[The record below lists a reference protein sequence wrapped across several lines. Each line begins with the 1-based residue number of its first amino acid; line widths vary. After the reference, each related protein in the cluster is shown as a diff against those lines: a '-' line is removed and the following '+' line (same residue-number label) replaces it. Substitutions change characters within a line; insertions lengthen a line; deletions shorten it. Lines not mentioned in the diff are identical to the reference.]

1 MTKKYEQA
9 KSLGAALK
17 SVREKRNFSI
27 EEISDRMN
35 MKTEDVLAIEEDKI
49 DILDVLRMYANAAG
63 LQVNIHMSLAENND
77 KENEM
82 DSEILIGNSLK
93 KINFKLASFMT
104 EQEEVYVSFVKEFI
118 GENDGEEYAIDNQEI
133 TFKLSSLDKIV
144 SALQTIAADAKKYQD
159 GDIDTDKIGLEYD
172 SSGLIAVENFMTIDE
187 INKIRDKSND

>member
-1 MTKKYEQA
+1 MIEKYEQA

-118 GENDGEEYAIDNQEI
+118 GENDGEESVLDNQEI
-133 TFKLSSLDKIV
+133 TFRLSSLDKIV